1 MYLSACSRVQ
11 HEPRRAPDLITQHPE
26 ALVWRVVH
34 PHFLAQLFTIKRL
47 TFTVSGDVIESPKF
61 RLVLVLERDRN
72 LECVSG
78 RGLVQGQRG
87 QIVERAMRQIVCVQE
102 INPGTATA

>member
-1 MYLSACSRVQ
+1 MNAGVH
-11 HEPRRAPDLITQHPE
+11 HESRRAPDLVTQHPE
-26 ALVWRVVH
+26 ALVWRFVH
-34 PHFLAQLFTIKRL
+34 PHFLAQLFAIKRP
-47 TFTVSGDVIESPKF
+47 TFTVSRNVVESSKI

-87 QIVERAMRQIVCVQE
+87 ETDEPVSRRVACAEQL
-102 INPGTATA
+102 